1 MFHDFIFVIRL
12 VIRARRIMACV
23 EPHHIVFIHVHVTDI
38 CFFILVIYQ
47 IIASIA
53 LITHIYTPFIPV
65 KIAYQRSFFKGDRG
79 RFSCLAIPLTHV
91 YLLLDLQRIL
101 SD

>member
-12 VIRARRIMACV
+12 VIRTRRIMACV

-47 IIASIA
+47 IIAGIA

-65 KIAYQRSFFKGDRG
+65 KIAYQHSFFKGDRG
-79 RFSCLAIPLTHV
+79 TVLLSCNPPDTC
-91 YLLLDLQRIL
+91 L
-101 SD
+101 SSVGFATYII